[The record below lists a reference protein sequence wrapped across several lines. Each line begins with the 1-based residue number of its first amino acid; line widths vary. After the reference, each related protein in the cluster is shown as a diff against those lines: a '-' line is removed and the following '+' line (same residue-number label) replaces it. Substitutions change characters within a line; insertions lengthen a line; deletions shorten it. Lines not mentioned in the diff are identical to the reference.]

1 MSISIKRSITSSHQD
16 SGLPKRQCLVNSNSV
31 VNRLCAYRNAGRLT
45 RDGTV
50 DASSSSDDNDDED
63 RDGDDDKSDVEQAA
77 ERSNALKVKSIRFAD
92 SICGTPIDSRLS
104 KAVSQYSDDEDD
116 EDYDN
121 GNGGEKDS
129 VKIAEARHENEHA
142 ARASGRRD
150 SSSAHRKEEG
160 LCSSGKS
167 SPFSEGRAFSLN
179 RKRATSTNDILNVNY
194 VSGHGLL
201 NNKRYSVNISD
212 VVSSIPNSS
221 ENFHSFNL
229 SNKALK
235 HSGNIPRCDFIA
247 RSRCFEYLVG
257 AIDEAWARYC
267 DSTSYDEDLAYGYD
281 DSKSNRGIANTRNND
296 TDCNIS
302 AGGAGAAV
310 ANTPSSN
317 NYSSDDDEGYKTEFS
332 ATTTVTEYDSDFHNQ
347 GGNKFRSFSMINNT
361 LNGNSTK
368 SNNNNNNRRVS
379 EVPENVRLQE
389 LKDRFTKSKYYLE
402 DLVDSD
408 LHSDCV
414 AFWTKWDLIKY
425 SIVDFVEEDE
435 EDDDIERKID
445 ELEAGRFAGS
455 FVN

>member
-1 MSISIKRSITSSHQD
+1 MSISIKRGIT
-16 SGLPKRQCLVNSNSV
+16 
-31 VNRLCAYRNAGRLT
+31 AGKLT
-45 RDGTV
+45 REGTL

-63 RDGDDDKSDVEQAA
+63 RDVGDNDSDVEQATD
-77 ERSNALKVKSIRFAD
+77 RSNALKVKSIRFAD
-92 SICGTPIDSRLS
+92 SICSTPVDSRLS
-104 KAVSQYSDDEDD
+104 KAVSQYSDDDD
-116 EDYDN
+116 DN
-121 GNGGEKDS
+121 DDDGNDDGNTVEG
-129 VKIAEARHENEHA
+129 RHEDEQTAYTN
-142 ARASGRRD
+142 
-150 SSSAHRKEEG
+150 G

-167 SPFSEGRAFSLN
+167 SPFTENRAFSLN

-212 VVSSIPNSS
+212 VVSSIPHNS
-221 ENFHSFNL
+221 ENFHSFNM
-229 SNKALK
+229 SNKGLK

-267 DSTSYDEDLAYGYD
+267 DSTSYDEDLAYGFD

-296 TDCNIS
+296 IDSNIS
-302 AGGAGAAV
+302 PGGAGATV

-347 GGNKFRSFSMINNT
+347 GGSKMRSFSMINNT
-361 LNGNSTK
+361 LNDASTK
-368 SNNNNNNRRVS
+368 NTNKNNNKNNNNNRRVS

-408 LHSDCV
+408 LHNDCV

-445 ELEAGRFAGS
+445 ELESGRFAGS